1 MACDFQHMRGGCSRI
16 FQKSDGPGRTLSS
29 VFPGCTSS
37 RLLHTSIHAVKVREG
52 GTMTLHLV
60 GDQPTKRPTEHAP
73 ASQLPVSVTQPG
85 TRNRGQSRFLLSTIM
100 GAQSWT
106 ELEALTHKHSSSFS
120 HIHVSAL
127 VCRLPKLVE
136 PAQLSKPEK
145 SHFSRFLREVSD
157 IVTVRLSTF
166 DPRAI
171 ANVLWGVSKLGY
183 SPAPPLLNKFLFEAY
198 VRMYEF
204 NAQELA
210 NLAWALATLAA
221 LGNRPVPVWLRKY
234 TQAALPRVTELKPS
248 ELAHMAWALS
258 RLFPP
263 AAAAAVAERQL
274 QPVGMP
280 LLHGSSRIELQSG
293 AQAAADNAAA
303 EEDASSGQPSS
314 ASSTSTVDF
323 FSNGSNGASISNID
337 IRKTPMYGSPT
348 NAVNSVVGY
357 GPPAA
362 LRDLVVALVSQTIAL
377 LPDFRCGELVMTVTA
392 LQTLD
397 PSAGLCLLRPALPHL
412 LRAPPGSLSPQDL
425 TNIWQVLGKCADE
438 STMGMDLPYGKSGP
452 TMATAATGTGTG
464 RDRRSAGKPPVPA
477 AADAVAAVDEGQ
489 QSERVADSFPRPAP
503 ARLPLGATADRD
515 QLGRHQLHALLDVTA
530 LALQG
535 FTAQGLCLI
544 LWSWAR
550 LHVQPSD
557 NVVQM
562 LFQRFCHVLPTQATF
577 QCTAISLWAAAHL
590 GLQPPPAAM
599 ELFVSCARLQ
609 APASKAGELLA
620 LLWGLQRLRYQPSK
634 VLLDSINDRLGCL
647 ASRLSPNGLQVVLH
661 AYAVFGAAAPC
672 SVRDR
677 ALGVATE
684 AAKEVWASGTA
695 GACGRPEPPL
705 TPTVGSVAATSCH
718 ASDVSGQIPGS
729 SPSSSLLKQ
738 PPRVT
743 VRYFA
748 TLAGICPGVQPADSR
763 RRRVSTMQLQVL
775 RWRLEANGEM
785 RRALRATIEG
795 AMQGRLQELEANALC
810 TLLATLV
817 RLHLKPRA
825 AFLREVHEQLSARVW
840 AGTLTHWQAA
850 WLLAS
855 LGRLHS
861 RPPVEVLSRL
871 LGELRPYLSEMT
883 DSQLLSVVEALAR
896 LRFRPSV
903 TWMRGYFAQ
912 CMTRIDR
919 WPAASLGVFLRSLAG
934 LGLRLTG
941 SPCRQ
946 LQVVVYRRKMRTLN
960 VAERVANSGVV
971 RLEPDDDLKRTL
983 CLVCSELSGCTI

>member
-1 MACDFQHMRGGCSRI
+1 
-16 FQKSDGPGRTLSS
+16 
-29 VFPGCTSS
+29 
-37 RLLHTSIHAVKVREG
+37 
-52 GTMTLHLV
+52 MTLHLV
-60 GDQPTKRPTEHAP
+60 GHQPMMRPTELVP
-73 ASQLPVSVTQPG
+73 ASQLPVSVAQPG
-85 TRNRGQSRFLLSTIM
+85 TRNCGQSRFLLSTIM

-221 LGNRPVPVWLRKY
+221 LGNRPVPMWLRKY
-234 TQAALPRVTELKPS
+234 AQAALPRTSELKPS

-263 AAAAAVAERQL
+263 AAAASVTEIQL
-274 QPVGMP
+274 QPDGVR
-280 LLHGSSRIELQSG
+280 LSHGSLRIELPSG
-293 AQAAADNAAA
+293 AQTAADRFSHCATS
-303 EEDASSGQPSS
+303 EEDASSGQLSS
-314 ASSTSTVDF
+314 ASSTSTIAL
-323 FSNGSNGASISNID
+323 FSNGSNGVSISSSSSID
-337 IRKTPMYGSPT
+337 IHKIPMPGSPT
-348 NAVNSVVGY
+348 NPANSVVGD
-357 GPPAA
+357 GPAA
-362 LRDLVVALVSQTIAL
+362 ALGDLVIALVCQTIAL

-425 TNIWQVLGKCADE
+425 TNIWQVLGKCANE
-438 STMGMDLPYGKSGP
+438 STMGVDLPYGKNGP
-452 TMATAATGTGTG
+452 MMAAAATGTGTG
-464 RDRRSAGKPPVPA
+464 RDRRSAGKAPVPPA
-477 AADAVAAVDEGQ
+477 AAHAVVAADEQ
-489 QSERVADSFPRPAP
+489 QQPEGVANSFSRPQRAAAGREKEFARPAA

-550 LHVQPSD
+550 LRVQPSD
-557 NVVQM
+557 NVVQA

-634 VLLDSINDRLGCL
+634 VLLDSINARLGCL
-647 ASRLSPNGLQVVLH
+647 ASRLSPDGLQVVLH
-661 AYAVFGAAAPC
+661 AYAVFGASAPYP
-672 SVRDR
+672 VRDR
-677 ALGVATE
+677 ALGLATE
-684 AAKEVWASGTA
+684 TAKELWATGTA
-695 GACGRPEPPL
+695 GACGRAEPLSQPEPPL
-705 TPTVGSVAATSCH
+705 APTVDSVAAPSSR
-718 ASDVSGQIPGS
+718 ALDVSGPMPGS

-748 TLAGICPGVQPADSR
+748 TLAGICPGVQSADSR

-785 RRALRATIEG
+785 RRALRAAIEG
-795 AMQGRLQELEANALC
+795 TMQGRLQELEANALC

-825 AFLREVHEQLSARVW
+825 AFLREVHEQVSARVW
-840 AGTLTHWQAA
+840 AGALTHWQAA

-871 LGELRPYLSEMT
+871 LGELGPCLSEMT

-896 LRFRPSV
+896 LRFQPSV
-903 TWMRGYFAQ
+903 TWMRGYFAE

-919 WPAASLGVFLRSLAG
+919 WPAASLGVFLRSLAA

-946 LQVVVYRRKMRTLN
+946 LQVVVYRRKKKTLN
-960 VAERVANSGVV
+960 AAERVANSGGI
-971 RLEPDDDLKRTL
+971 RLGPEEDLKRTL
-983 CLVCSELSGCTI
+983 CLVCSDLSGCII